1 MSIGA
6 ATAALS
12 SNFRL
17 QLVLSHSI
25 HLVSIVR
32 VQIPKPSFASLLLPD
47 VAEIPEPVVDPV
59 AAVAAVEIAAL
70 VIKQQSDPS

>member
-1 MSIGA
+1 M
-6 ATAALS
+6 
-12 SNFRL
+12 
-17 QLVLSHSI
+17 
-25 HLVSIVR
+25 SIVR

-59 AAVAAVEIAAL
+59 AALAAVEIAVL